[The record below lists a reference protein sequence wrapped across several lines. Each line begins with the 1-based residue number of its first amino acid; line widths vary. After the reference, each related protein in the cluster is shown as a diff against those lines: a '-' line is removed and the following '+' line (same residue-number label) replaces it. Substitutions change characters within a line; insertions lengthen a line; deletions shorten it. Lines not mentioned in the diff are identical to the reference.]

1 MKIPKGIYL
10 GQEMLVALVSV
21 IKNGYRY
28 YEQLTFSAAIYIS
41 RKLGYRHC
49 KWVPK
54 GTEFWY

>member
-49 KWVPK
+49 K
-54 GTEFWY
+54 